1 MNDQL
6 TRIEDKLDSHGN
18 RLTSI
23 EGDLK
28 HHISRSDK
36 LEKIVSQHE
45 RYFWFAMGAIS
56 LAGPVISQLL
66 KLVFK

>member
-1 MNDQL
+1 MKDQL
-6 TRIEDKLDSHGN
+6 SRMEDKLDSHGN
-18 RLTSI
+18 RLTAI

-28 HHISRSDK
+28 HHIARSNH

-56 LAGPVISQLL
+56 LAGPIISQLL